1 MELKRL
7 REILLDPRKPYDRL
21 DEKNTAD
28 KLKAVGDDYA
38 LLWTK
43 VPQFQYVQTDSEN
56 EVELVKKVI

>member
-21 DEKNTAD
+21 DEKNTTD
-28 KLKAVGDDYA
+28 NLKAVGDDYA

-43 VPQFQYVQTDSEN
+43 VPQFQYV
-56 EVELVKKVI
+56 

>member
-21 DEKNTAD
+21 DEKNTSD
-28 KLKAVGDDYA
+28 KLKAVGEDYA

-43 VPQFQYVQTDSEN
+43 VPQFQYVQIDSEN

>member
-21 DEKNTAD
+21 DEKNTTD
-28 KLKAVGDDYA
+28 NLKAVGDDYA

-43 VPQFQYVQTDSEN
+43 VPQFQYVQNDSEN